1 MPLPPLPAKY
11 SASLH
16 PHSTAQI
23 AIVSSEIFPP
33 CPNPDVWSDIQ
44 PTGIIWTYL
53 RNAYAARAAD
63 SAPGWAAAFGKYQS
77 STYNNEWFVV
87 DYKKFSAGQ
96 APPPDTVWL
105 VDQMPKQ

>member
-1 MPLPPLPAKY
+1 
-11 SASLH
+11 
-16 PHSTAQI
+16 
-23 AIVSSEIFPP
+23 
-33 CPNPDVWSDIQ
+33 VWSGIQ
-44 PTGIIWTYL
+44 PIGIIWTYL

-63 SAPGWAAAFGKYQS
+63 SAPSWAAAFGKYQS

-96 APPPDTVWL
+96 TPPPDTVWL